1 MVRKG
6 AVSGWWALGLA
17 PGVNLFLYIE
27 ATSKILLEK
36 KNSAAKNK
44 NRRLKA
50 TSLGK
55 LCLD

>member
-1 MVRKG
+1 MG
-6 AVSGWWALGLA
+6 GGLWASHLA
-17 PGVNLFLYIE
+17 LIRQVLFDLFLYIE

-55 LCLD
+55 LCLE